1 VKRARRVAPAPF
13 RGSAFKRLFELREA
27 LGRMPVATGPD
38 DTAESRTRKEAAA
51 VAFCV
56 VDALCA
62 TLLYRAEPRGQRLLA
77 AARMFG
83 AATEADRRAAKAL
96 DAAEPTGGAS

>member
-13 RGSAFKRLFELREA
+13 RGSAFKRLFELRDA
-27 LGRMPVATGPD
+27 FGRMPVATGPD

-56 VDALCA
+56 LNVLC
-62 TLLYRAEPRGQRLLA
+62 TMLLSWAEPRGQRLLA
-77 AARMFG
+77 VARTFV
-83 AATEADRRAAKAL
+83 AVTQADRRAAKAL
-96 DAAEPTGGAS
+96 DAAAPTGGSS